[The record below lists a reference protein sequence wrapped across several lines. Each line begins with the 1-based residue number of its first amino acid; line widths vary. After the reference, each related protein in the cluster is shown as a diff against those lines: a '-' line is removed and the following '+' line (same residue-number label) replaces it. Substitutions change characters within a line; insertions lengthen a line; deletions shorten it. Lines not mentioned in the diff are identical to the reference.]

1 MEKRLELQL
10 ELAKIQLETA
20 LSIIDRLSVEV
31 PPEIQNKIQALHNCI
46 KYSQELDEIMED
58 YYES

>member
-1 MEKRLELQL
+1 MKKKLELQL
-10 ELAKIQLETA
+10 ELKKMQLEVA
-20 LSIIDRLSVEV
+20 LSIIDRLNVDV
-31 PPEIQNKIQALHNCI
+31 PEDIQSKIQALHNCI